1 MRSWSKG
8 KVGRSAPVFLGDGS
22 TGGEEQELKKRGQIR
37 KTRRDQGQRGSQ
49 SAARSWP
56 KGKVG
61 RSASASLGGGNTGG
75 EEQELKECGCFREIR
90 QVARANVAVGRR
102 CEAGR
107 KVKSADRCPHAW
119 PLSASAVKSVNSM
132 D

>member
-1 MRSWSKG
+1 
-8 KVGRSAPVFLGDGS
+8 FLGDGS

-37 KTRRDQGQRGSQ
+37 KTCRDQGQRGSQ

-75 EEQELKECGCFREIR
+75 EDLRLKERVCFRKTRRVQGNAGDRGLHPGYCSTGGEELQLKKRGQIR
-90 QVARANVAVGRR
+90 KTRR
-102 CEAGR
+102 GQG
-107 KVKSADRCPHAW
+107 
-119 PLSASAVKSVNSM
+119 N
-132 D
+132 